1 MAVCGPCEILV
12 GAFGENT
19 RRLYFMPG
27 NLANLFLQSAKK
39 EGNLEEERRKQ
50 LPPAVLGVGAFVFRS
65 SW

>member
-1 MAVCGPCEILV
+1 MKYLWVPSVRIHDV
-12 GAFGENT
+12 FI
-19 RRLYFMPG
+19 MPG